1 MWPSDVGFPLLVTS
15 VGYWSTYS
23 WCKRAVRILLESLL
37 VGEYFLTQNSDFQ
50 EKIKYKQ
57 LKDELDKLQDK
68 GDLQSG
74 RVSDL
79 KQELHTTKE
88 QLSHY
93 QEETR
98 RLDKEVSQL
107 QSKLS
112 EEQVIHK
119 RLSMYFKRLSSCRV
133 TTALGIWMLIFSNII
148 YISKYGN
155 LQRSI
160 KCCHQWKYI
169 SETQF
174 VPSILNIL
182 QVTSCEA
189 LRFNWN
195 MPTDN
200 WK

>member
-1 MWPSDVGFPLLVTS
+1 M
-15 VGYWSTYS
+15 
-23 WCKRAVRILLESLL
+23 
-37 VGEYFLTQNSDFQ
+37 
-50 EKIKYKQ
+50 
-57 LKDELDKLQDK
+57 KDELDKLQDK

-119 RLSMYFKRLSSCRV
+119 RLSMYFKRLFHLAGLPRRWESGC
-133 TTALGIWMLIFSNII
+133 
-148 YISKYGN
+148 
-155 LQRSI
+155 
-160 KCCHQWKYI
+160 
-169 SETQF
+169 
-174 VPSILNIL
+174 
-182 QVTSCEA
+182 
-189 LRFNWN
+189 
-195 MPTDN
+195 
-200 WK
+200 

>member
-1 MWPSDVGFPLLVTS
+1 MTIRRGIPPASDICWLLKHVRLMQAGGTRPTRKPSC
-15 VGYWSTYS
+15 W
-23 WCKRAVRILLESLL
+23 RIFSHPKL
-37 VGEYFLTQNSDFQ
+37 FFQ

-79 KQELHTTKE
+79 KQKLHTTKE

-107 QSKLS
+107 QSQLS

-119 RLSMYFKRLSSCRV
+119 RLSMYFKRLLHFA
-133 TTALGIWMLIFSNII
+133 ALPRLWESG
-148 YISKYGN
+148 
-155 LQRSI
+155 
-160 KCCHQWKYI
+160 C
-169 SETQF
+169 
-174 VPSILNIL
+174 
-182 QVTSCEA
+182 
-189 LRFNWN
+189 
-195 MPTDN
+195 
-200 WK
+200 

>member
-1 MWPSDVGFPLLVTS
+1 MQAGGTHPTRKPSCWRIFSHP
-15 VGYWSTYS
+15 
-23 WCKRAVRILLESLL
+23 KR
-37 VGEYFLTQNSDFQ
+37 FDFQ

-68 GDLQSG
+68 GNLQSG

-107 QSKLS
+107 QSQLS

-119 RLSMYFKRLSSCRV
+119 RLSMYFKRLLHLAGLPRRWESGC
-133 TTALGIWMLIFSNII
+133 
-148 YISKYGN
+148 
-155 LQRSI
+155 
-160 KCCHQWKYI
+160 
-169 SETQF
+169 
-174 VPSILNIL
+174 
-182 QVTSCEA
+182 
-189 LRFNWN
+189 
-195 MPTDN
+195 
-200 WK
+200 